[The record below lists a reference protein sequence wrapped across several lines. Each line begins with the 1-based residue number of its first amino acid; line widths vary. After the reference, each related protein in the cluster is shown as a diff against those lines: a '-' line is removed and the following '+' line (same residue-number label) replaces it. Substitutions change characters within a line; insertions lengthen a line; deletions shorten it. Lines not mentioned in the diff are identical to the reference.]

1 MKKYIRTERA
11 NLFEPNVYISM
22 VVKISG
28 MVSKEAVREAV
39 EKAYEAN
46 EATMSRIV
54 MEDGGD
60 AYYEKMESS
69 GCKFFFDSRSFITII
84 KESEKNPFA
93 IQKGELVRTYL
104 TIENQEMVLLIHAH
118 HLVGDG
124 KSILILVKDVVDGL
138 SGKQPEYKPTFLI
151 DQRFLRKK
159 AKLRLGIRLALKN
172 VNRKWEKV
180 GKAFTW
186 EDYYDVHKRY
196 WESHSSEIEVKTYSA
211 NELKKNCKNGAT
223 LNSYLIT
230 DFLRKT
236 TESKVVGI
244 PVNIREEDNGMS
256 NQTSGISIKC
266 QYQTDKS
273 FEENLSIIH
282 KEIYKMIRNVNMK
295 YFILLFMGQLSPS
308 LVDSILL
315 QTHGC
320 YQNKLSK
327 KMAGIMGYI
336 GKEGRDLG
344 VTNLTRINIP
354 NDYGSFRIEDILF
367 IPPKVSYTRNVVGVC
382 TYGDNLTVCHHK
394 MKRQKGTM
402 NPDNR

>member
-124 KSILILVKDVVDGL
+124 KSILILVKDVMDGL
-138 SGKQPEYKPTFLI
+138 SGKQPEYKPMFLI

-159 AKLRLGIRLALKN
+159 AKLRLGIRLVLKK

-266 QYQTDKS
+266 QCQTDKS

>member
-124 KSILILVKDVVDGL
+124 KSILILVKDVMDGL
-138 SGKQPEYKPTFLI
+138 SGKQPEYKPMFLI

-159 AKLRLGIRLALKN
+159 AKLRLGIRLALKK

-295 YFILLFMGQLSPS
+295 YFILLFMGQLNPS

-402 NPDNR
+402 NSDNR

>member
-124 KSILILVKDVVDGL
+124 KSILILVKDVMDGL
-138 SGKQPEYKPTFLI
+138 SGKQPEYKPMFLI

-159 AKLRLGIRLALKN
+159 AKLRLGIRLALKK

-295 YFILLFMGQLSPS
+295 YFILLFMGQLNPS

-344 VTNLTRINIP
+344 VTNLTRIDIP

-402 NPDNR
+402 NSDNR

>member
-124 KSILILVKDVVDGL
+124 KSILILVKDVMDGL
-138 SGKQPEYKPTFLI
+138 SGKQPEYKPMFLI

-196 WESHSSEIEVKTYSA
+196 WESHSSEIEAKTYSA

-244 PVNIREEDNGMS
+244 PVNIREDDNGMS

-282 KEIYKMIRNVNMK
+282 KEIYKMIQNVNMK
-295 YFILLFMGQLSPS
+295 YFILLFMGQLNPS

-344 VTNLTRINIP
+344 VTNLTRIDIP

>member
-124 KSILILVKDVVDGL
+124 KSILILVKDVMDGL
-138 SGKQPEYKPTFLI
+138 SGKQPEYKPMFLI

-159 AKLRLGIRLALKN
+159 AKLRLGIRLVLKK

-344 VTNLTRINIP
+344 VTNLTRIDIP

>member
-39 EKAYEAN
+39 EKVYEAN

-124 KSILILVKDVVDGL
+124 KSILILVKDVMDGL
-138 SGKQPEYKPTFLI
+138 SGKQPEYKPMFLI

-159 AKLRLGIRLALKN
+159 AKLRLGIRLALKK

>member
-124 KSILILVKDVVDGL
+124 KSILILVKDVMDGL
-138 SGKQPEYKPTFLI
+138 SGKQPEYKPMFLI

-244 PVNIREEDNGMS
+244 PVNIREDDNGMS

>member
-124 KSILILVKDVVDGL
+124 KSILILVKDVMDGL
-138 SGKQPEYKPTFLI
+138 SGKQPEYKPMFLI

-159 AKLRLGIRLALKN
+159 AKLRLGIRLALKK

-196 WESHSSEIEVKTYSA
+196 WESHSSEIEAKTYSA

-367 IPPKVSYTRNVVGVC
+367 IPPKVSFTE
-382 TYGDNLTVCHHK
+382 
-394 MKRQKGTM
+394 
-402 NPDNR
+402 

>member
-124 KSILILVKDVVDGL
+124 KSILILVKDVMDGL
-138 SGKQPEYKPTFLI
+138 SGKQPEYKPMFLI

-196 WESHSSEIEVKTYSA
+196 WESHSSEIEAKTYSA

-244 PVNIREEDNGMS
+244 PVNIREDDNGMS

-282 KEIYKMIRNVNMK
+282 KEIYKMIQNVNMK

-402 NPDNR
+402 NSDNR

>member
-124 KSILILVKDVVDGL
+124 KSILILVKDVMDGL
-138 SGKQPEYKPTFLI
+138 SGKQPEYKPMFLI

-159 AKLRLGIRLALKN
+159 AKLRLGIRLVLKK

-266 QYQTDKS
+266 QCQTDKS

-320 YQNKLSK
+320 YQNNLSK

-394 MKRQKGTM
+394 MQRQKILL
-402 NPDNR
+402 

>member
-124 KSILILVKDVVDGL
+124 KSILILVKDVMDGL
-138 SGKQPEYKPTFLI
+138 SGKQPEYKPMFLI

-159 AKLRLGIRLALKN
+159 AKLRLGIRLALKK

>member
-124 KSILILVKDVVDGL
+124 KSILILVKDVMDGL
-138 SGKQPEYKPTFLI
+138 SGKQPEYKPMFLI

-159 AKLRLGIRLALKN
+159 AKLRLGIRLALKK

-295 YFILLFMGQLSPS
+295 YFILLFMGQLNPS

-344 VTNLTRINIP
+344 VTNLTRIDIP

>member
-124 KSILILVKDVVDGL
+124 KSILILVKDVMDGL
-138 SGKQPEYKPTFLI
+138 SGKQPEYKPMFLI

>member
-124 KSILILVKDVVDGL
+124 KSILILVKDVMDGL
-138 SGKQPEYKPTFLI
+138 SGKQPEYKPMFLI

-159 AKLRLGIRLALKN
+159 AKLRLGIRLALKK

-244 PVNIREEDNGMS
+244 PVNIREDDNGMS

-344 VTNLTRINIP
+344 VTNLTRIDIP

-402 NPDNR
+402 NSDNR

>member
-124 KSILILVKDVVDGL
+124 KSILILVKDVMDGL
-138 SGKQPEYKPTFLI
+138 SGKQPEYKPMFLI

-367 IPPKVSYTRNVVGVC
+367 IPPKVSFTE
-382 TYGDNLTVCHHK
+382 
-394 MKRQKGTM
+394 
-402 NPDNR
+402 

>member
-124 KSILILVKDVVDGL
+124 KSILILVKDVMDGL
-138 SGKQPEYKPTFLI
+138 SGKQPEYKPMFLI

-159 AKLRLGIRLALKN
+159 AKLRLGIRLALKK

-244 PVNIREEDNGMS
+244 PVSIREDDNGMS
-256 NQTSGISIKC
+256 NQTSGIAVKC

-382 TYGDNLTVCHHK
+382 TFGDKLTVCYHK

-402 NPDNR
+402 NSDNR

>member
-1 MKKYIRTERA
+1 
-11 NLFEPNVYISM
+11 
-22 VVKISG
+22 
-28 MVSKEAVREAV
+28 
-39 EKAYEAN
+39 
-46 EATMSRIV
+46 
-54 MEDGGD
+54 
-60 AYYEKMESS
+60 
-69 GCKFFFDSRSFITII
+69 
-84 KESEKNPFA
+84 
-93 IQKGELVRTYL
+93 
-104 TIENQEMVLLIHAH
+104 MVLLIHAH

-124 KSILILVKDVVDGL
+124 KSILILVKDVMDGL
-138 SGKQPEYKPTFLI
+138 SGKQPEYKPMFLI

-159 AKLRLGIRLALKN
+159 AKLRLGIRLALKK

-295 YFILLFMGQLSPS
+295 YFILLFMGQLNPS

-344 VTNLTRINIP
+344 VTNLTRIDIP

-402 NPDNR
+402 NSDNR

>member
-138 SGKQPEYKPTFLI
+138 SGKQPEYKPMFLI

-266 QYQTDKS
+266 QCQTDKS

>member
-124 KSILILVKDVVDGL
+124 KSILILVKDVMDGL
-138 SGKQPEYKPTFLI
+138 SGKQPEYKPMFLI
-151 DQRFLRKK
+151 DQRFLGKK
-159 AKLRLGIRLALKN
+159 AKLRLGIRLALKK

-367 IPPKVSYTRNVVGVC
+367 IPPKVSFTE
-382 TYGDNLTVCHHK
+382 
-394 MKRQKGTM
+394 
-402 NPDNR
+402 

>member
-124 KSILILVKDVVDGL
+124 KSILILVKDVMDGL
-138 SGKQPEYKPTFLI
+138 SGKQPEYKPMFLI

-159 AKLRLGIRLALKN
+159 AKLRLGIRLALKK

-196 WESHSSEIEVKTYSA
+196 WESHSSEIEAKTYSA

-244 PVNIREEDNGMS
+244 PVNIREDDNGMS

-282 KEIYKMIRNVNMK
+282 KEIYKMIQNVNMK

>member
-124 KSILILVKDVVDGL
+124 KSILILVKDVMDGL
-138 SGKQPEYKPTFLI
+138 SGKQPEYKPMFLI

-196 WESHSSEIEVKTYSA
+196 WESHSSEIEAKTYSA

-244 PVNIREEDNGMS
+244 PVNIREDDNGMS

-282 KEIYKMIRNVNMK
+282 KEIYKMIQNVNMK

>member
-138 SGKQPEYKPTFLI
+138 SGKQPEYKPMFLI

-295 YFILLFMGQLSPS
+295 YFILLFMGQLNPS

>member
-124 KSILILVKDVVDGL
+124 KSILILVKDVMDGL
-138 SGKQPEYKPTFLI
+138 SGKQPEYKPMFLI

-244 PVNIREEDNGMS
+244 PVNIREDDNGMS

-295 YFILLFMGQLSPS
+295 YFILLFMGQLNPS

-402 NPDNR
+402 NSDNR

>member
-124 KSILILVKDVVDGL
+124 KSILILVKDVMDGL
-138 SGKQPEYKPTFLI
+138 SGKQPEYKPMFLI

-382 TYGDNLTVCHHK
+382 TYGDKLTVCHHK

>member
-124 KSILILVKDVVDGL
+124 KSILILVKDVMDGL
-138 SGKQPEYKPTFLI
+138 SGKQPEYKPMFLI

-159 AKLRLGIRLALKN
+159 AKLRLGIRLALKK

-282 KEIYKMIRNVNMK
+282 KEIYKMIQNVNMK
-295 YFILLFMGQLSPS
+295 YFILLFMGQLNPS

-344 VTNLTRINIP
+344 VTNLTRIDIP

-402 NPDNR
+402 NSDNR

>member
-124 KSILILVKDVVDGL
+124 KSILILVKDVMDGL
-138 SGKQPEYKPTFLI
+138 SGKQPEYKPMFLI

-159 AKLRLGIRLALKN
+159 AKLRLGIRLVLKK

-295 YFILLFMGQLSPS
+295 YFILLFMGQLNPS

>member
-124 KSILILVKDVVDGL
+124 KSILILVKDVMDGL
-138 SGKQPEYKPTFLI
+138 SGKQPEYKPMFLI

-159 AKLRLGIRLALKN
+159 AKLRLGIRLALKK

-244 PVNIREEDNGMS
+244 PVNIREDDNGMS

-367 IPPKVSYTRNVVGVC
+367 IPPKVSFTE
-382 TYGDNLTVCHHK
+382 
-394 MKRQKGTM
+394 
-402 NPDNR
+402 

>member
-124 KSILILVKDVVDGL
+124 KSILILVKDVMDGL
-138 SGKQPEYKPTFLI
+138 SGKQPEYKPMFLI

-159 AKLRLGIRLALKN
+159 AKLRLGIRLALKK

-196 WESHSSEIEVKTYSA
+196 WERHSSEIEVKTYSA

-295 YFILLFMGQLSPS
+295 YFILLFMGQLNPS

-344 VTNLTRINIP
+344 VTNLTRIDIP

-402 NPDNR
+402 NSDNR

>member
-124 KSILILVKDVVDGL
+124 KSILILVKDVMDGL
-138 SGKQPEYKPTFLI
+138 SGKQPEYKPMFLI

-367 IPPKVSYTRNVVGVC
+367 IPPKVSFT
-382 TYGDNLTVCHHK
+382 
-394 MKRQKGTM
+394 
-402 NPDNR
+402 

>member
-124 KSILILVKDVVDGL
+124 KSILILVKDVMDGL
-138 SGKQPEYKPTFLI
+138 SGKQPEYKPMFLI

-196 WESHSSEIEVKTYSA
+196 WERHSSEIEVKIYSA

-244 PVNIREEDNGMS
+244 PVNIREDDNGMS

-282 KEIYKMIRNVNMK
+282 KEIYKMIQNVNMK

>member
-138 SGKQPEYKPTFLI
+138 SGKQPEYKPMFLI
-151 DQRFLRKK
+151 DQGFLRKK

-211 NELKKNCKNGAT
+211 NELKKKCKNGAT

-344 VTNLTRINIP
+344 VTNLTRINIT

-382 TYGDNLTVCHHK
+382 TYGDKLTVCHHK

>member
-124 KSILILVKDVVDGL
+124 KSILILVKDVMDGL
-138 SGKQPEYKPTFLI
+138 SGKQPEYKPMFLI

-315 QTHGC
+315 QNHGC

-354 NDYGSFRIEDILF
+354 NDYESFRIEDILF
-367 IPPKVSYTRNVVGVC
+367 IPPKVSYTKNVVGVC

>member
-124 KSILILVKDVVDGL
+124 KSILILVKDVMDGL
-138 SGKQPEYKPTFLI
+138 SGKQPEYKPMFLI

-159 AKLRLGIRLALKN
+159 AKLRLGIRLALKK

-344 VTNLTRINIP
+344 VTNLTRIDIP

>member
-124 KSILILVKDVVDGL
+124 KSILILVKDVMDGL
-138 SGKQPEYKPTFLI
+138 SGKQPEYKPMFLI

-159 AKLRLGIRLALKN
+159 AKLRLGIRLALKK

-344 VTNLTRINIP
+344 VTNLTRINIT

>member
-124 KSILILVKDVVDGL
+124 KSILILVKDVMDGL
-138 SGKQPEYKPTFLI
+138 SGKQPEYKPMFLI

-196 WESHSSEIEVKTYSA
+196 WESHSSEIEAKTYSA

-382 TYGDNLTVCHHK
+382 TFGDKLTVCHHK
-394 MKRQKGTM
+394 MQRQKGTM
-402 NPDNR
+402 NSDNR

>member
-1 MKKYIRTERA
+1 MIKYIRTERE

-124 KSILILVKDVVDGL
+124 KSILILVKDVMDGL
-138 SGKQPEYKPTFLI
+138 SGKQPEYKPMFLI

-159 AKLRLGIRLALKN
+159 AKLRLGIRLALKK

-244 PVNIREEDNGMS
+244 PVNIREEDKGMS

-402 NPDNR
+402 NSDNR

>member
-124 KSILILVKDVVDGL
+124 KSILILVKDVMDGL
-138 SGKQPEYKPTFLI
+138 SGKQPEYKPMFLI

-159 AKLRLGIRLALKN
+159 AKLRLGIRLVLKK

>member
-124 KSILILVKDVVDGL
+124 KSILILVKDVMDGL
-138 SGKQPEYKPTFLI
+138 SGKQPEYKPMFLI

-159 AKLRLGIRLALKN
+159 AKLRLGIRLALKK

-196 WESHSSEIEVKTYSA
+196 WENHSSEIEVKTYSA

-344 VTNLTRINIP
+344 VTNLTRIDIP

-402 NPDNR
+402 NSDNR

>member
-1 MKKYIRTERA
+1 M
-11 NLFEPNVYISM
+11 
-22 VVKISG
+22 
-28 MVSKEAVREAV
+28 
-39 EKAYEAN
+39 
-46 EATMSRIV
+46 
-54 MEDGGD
+54 
-60 AYYEKMESS
+60 
-69 GCKFFFDSRSFITII
+69 
-84 KESEKNPFA
+84 
-93 IQKGELVRTYL
+93 
-104 TIENQEMVLLIHAH
+104 
-118 HLVGDG
+118 
-124 KSILILVKDVVDGL
+124 DGL
-138 SGKQPEYKPTFLI
+138 SGKQPEYKPMFLI

-211 NELKKNCKNGAT
+211 NELKKKCKNGAT

-295 YFILLFMGQLSPS
+295 YFILLFMGQLNPS

-344 VTNLTRINIP
+344 VTNLTRIDIP

-367 IPPKVSYTRNVVGVC
+367 IPPKVSYTKNIVGVC
-382 TYGDNLTVCHHK
+382 TFGDKLTVCHHK
-394 MKRQKGTM
+394 MQRQKILL
-402 NPDNR
+402 